1 MNKTF
6 LLTFEHGQKYQSDKS
21 FHDQPNW
28 ENHSRFSDKLFL
40 LHKITMCG
48 ALKDES
54 KFIVVAT
61 GKNESS
67 IRNLFKDDPF
77 VKNGVLIL
85 THVDEWDLHLN
96 PEHIDEE

>member
-6 LLTFEHGQKYQSDKS
+6 FLTLEHGPNFIAEKNIT
-21 FHDQPNW
+21 DQPNW
-28 ENHSRFSDKLFL
+28 ENHSRFTDKLFL
-40 LHKITMCG
+40 QGKISMCG

-54 KFIVVAT
+54 KVIVVAN

-77 VKNGVLIL
+77 IKNGVFVL
-85 THVDEWDLHLN
+85 THVDELELHLN
-96 PEHIDEE
+96 PELVDE

>member
-6 LLTFEHGQKYQSDKS
+6 LLTLEHGHNFETDKS
-21 FHDQPNW
+21 LYDQKNW
-28 ENHSRFSDKLFL
+28 ETHTRFMDKLFL
-40 LHKITMCG
+40 QGKISVCG

-54 KFIVVAT
+54 KVVLIAN

-77 VKNGVLIL
+77 IKNGVFIL
-85 THVDEWDLHLN
+85 THVDEIELHLN
-96 PEHIDEE
+96 PEMVDE

>member
-1 MNKTF
+1 MKTF
-6 LLTFEHGQKYQSDKS
+6 LLTFEHGPNYQAEKS
-21 FHDQPNW
+21 FYDQLNY
-28 ENHSRFSDKLFL
+28 ENHTRFADKLFL
-40 LHKITMCG
+40 QHKVTMCG

-54 KFIVVAT
+54 KVIVVAT

-85 THVDEWDLHLN
+85 SHVDEWELHLN
-96 PEHIDEE
+96 PELVEE